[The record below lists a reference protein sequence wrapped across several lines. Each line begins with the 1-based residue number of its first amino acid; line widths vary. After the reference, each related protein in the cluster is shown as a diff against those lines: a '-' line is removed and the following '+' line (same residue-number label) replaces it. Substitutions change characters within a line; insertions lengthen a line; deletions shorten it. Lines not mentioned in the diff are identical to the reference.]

1 MPLYDYLCDAC
12 AWKEER
18 RVPLA
23 SLNEAQYCSRC
34 GAPTARQ
41 ISPVYGKMAGTVLQG
56 GGPDRFTADTMGIR
70 VGDLPPYLKADRP
83 LPK

>member
-1 MPLYDYLCDAC
+1 MPLYDLECPAC
-12 AWKEER
+12 RTVIER
-18 RVPLA
+18 QVKISER
-23 SLNEAQYCSRC
+23 LNIRC
-34 GAPTARQ
+34 ECGELRHVRIA
-41 ISPVYGKMAGTVLQG
+41 PVYGKMAGTVLAG